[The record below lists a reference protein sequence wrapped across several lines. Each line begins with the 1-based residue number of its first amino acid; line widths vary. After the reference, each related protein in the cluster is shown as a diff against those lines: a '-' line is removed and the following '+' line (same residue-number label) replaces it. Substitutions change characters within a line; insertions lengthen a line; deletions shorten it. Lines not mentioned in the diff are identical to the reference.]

1 MPEVD
6 EAKENVILK
15 KTLAHQ
21 SLEFK
26 DGQLSVWNI
35 PTVLFPMNTYILFEK
50 SMMERFGPDA
60 RDIIYY
66 LQKRQA
72 HGGMAVL
79 QKQFGY
85 KDVKQVINF
94 QLETG
99 ALMGVGVV
107 TLTRFDASSKI
118 AHVKI
123 HPNPFANL
131 YLRLFGLS
139 HKPVDVFTR
148 GGMAGIFSYA
158 FNEDMVAIE
167 TQCEAMGKSFCVI
180 EIRPR
185 KSWDLSNP
193 LVKEQMPKEEKEYSG
208 FLEKLTAQ
216 TLRK

>member
-1 MPEVD
+1 MPKAED
-6 EAKENVILK
+6 SKENVILK

-26 DGQLSVWNI
+26 NGELSVWGI
-35 PTVLFPMNTYILFEK
+35 PTVLFPMNTYLLFEK

-60 RDIIYY
+60 KDIIYY
-66 LQKRQA
+66 LQKKQA
-72 HGGMAVL
+72 YGGMAVL

-85 KDVKQVINF
+85 KDIKQVISF

-107 TLTRFDASSKI
+107 TLTRFDSDAKV

-123 HPNPFANL
+123 FPNPLANL
-131 YLRLFGLS
+131 YLKLFGLS
-139 HKPVDVFTR
+139 QKPVDIFTR

-167 TQCEAMGKSFCVI
+167 TQCLAMGKPFCII
-180 EIRPR
+180 EVRPR
-185 KSWDLSNP
+185 DSWDAANSF
-193 LVKEQMPKEEKEYSG
+193 VKEQMPKEEKEYSS